1 MIPVEELVRHD
12 ARTLKTMFSLAKAE
26 LLSIGEERRL
36 LYHPDKLAAKIEYL
50 EALCNKMLA
59 EIAEVAISG
68 RATTQKL
75 ISDRIWLI
83 KGWSDRRKV
92 LCECESDTLTREH
105 YAMQYQ
111 KQLDDYGDYLK
122 NLMIAMRIKGCPT

>member
-1 MIPVEELVRHD
+1 MIPVEELVRHNV
-12 ARTLKTMFSLAKAE
+12 RTLETMFSLAKSE

-59 EIAEVAISG
+59 EIAEVAVSG

-75 ISDRIWLI
+75 ITDRIWLI
-83 KGWSDRRKV
+83 KCWSDRRNV
-92 LCECESDTLTREH
+92 LCECEADILTRER
-105 YAMQYQ
+105 YVMQYQ
-111 KQLDDYGDYLK
+111 KQLDDYGDYIK
-122 NLMIAMRIKGCPT
+122 NLMIAMRIKGCQT